1 MFINNIT
8 MYYRINF
15 ENKSTLGA
23 YSTDLTEL
31 VMVGFCVNVGSNDD
45 SIGGIAHFLEHLMF
59 NNMSMLTNLDDR
71 GIEYN
76 AYTNNYITCYFF
88 TGHKKDINIML
99 THIINMVKYPNID
112 KKSVD
117 KERKIIK
124 EENKIVGDR
133 YTTKL
138 AEYINKTYY
147 KGTPLEYSIGGSS
160 EDLDNISVK
169 SLRDFCD
176 TYYIPENICFVIVGN
191 FERTEI
197 EKFAKK
203 IEKLPLLGD
212 STTTNEPVDPS
223 TIIENIISQKEA
235 TIYIKQN
242 KTLKQTYMSVTFGIP
257 NYDDSFG
264 YDILL
269 KLLGTG
275 FTSSLVTRLRLE
287 KNMIYSIDCDIVQ
300 SYDSAVFMINTEFGP
315 ENTEG
320 VIKIILSVL
329 KYYKKNL
336 VTTKQIRRAKESINN
351 EYLECTFSI
360 NNTFDRIVSGLSK
373 NREYNHYH
381 ICKKPTYRKITPE
394 SIQNLA
400 TEIFNLK
407 RLNIFMY
414 GNCKVIDY
422 NKIIKL

>member
-1 MFINNIT
+1 MFINNI
-8 MYYRINF
+8 MKYYRINF
-15 ENKSTLGA
+15 ENKSTLA
-23 YSTDLTEL
+23 VYSTDLSEL
-31 VMVGFCVNVGSNDD
+31 VIAGFCVNVGSNDD

-59 NNMSMLTNLDDR
+59 NNMSMLKNLDDR

-76 AYTNNYITCYFF
+76 AYTNNNITCYFF
-88 TGHKKDINIML
+88 TGHKKDINSMFAHIM
-99 THIINMVKYPNID
+99 NMVKYPNID

-117 KERKIIK
+117 RERKIIK

-138 AEYINKTYY
+138 AEYINKTYF
-147 KGTPLEYSIGGSS
+147 KGTPLEYSIGGSN

-169 SLRDFCD
+169 SLRDFFVK
-176 TYYIPENICFVIVGN
+176 YYTPENICFILVGH
-191 FERTEI
+191 FERSEI
-197 EKFAKK
+197 DKFADK
-203 IEKLPLLGD
+203 IEKLPILVN
-212 STTTNEPVDPS
+212 STSTNEPVDPAA
-223 TIIENIISQKEA
+223 IIENIVSQKEA
-235 TIYIKQN
+235 TLYIKKN

-257 NYDDSFG
+257 NYDDSFS
-264 YDILL
+264 YDVLL

-287 KNMIYSIDCDIVQ
+287 KNMIYNIDCDIIKT
-300 SYDSAVFMINTEFGP
+300 YNSAVFIINTEFGP

-320 VIKIILSVL
+320 VIKAILSVL

-351 EYLECTFSI
+351 EYLECTYSI
-360 NNTFDRIVSGLSK
+360 NDTFHEIVSGISK
-373 NREYNHYH
+373 NREYVHYH
-381 ICKKPTYRKITPE
+381 TCEKPNYHKITPE
-394 SIQNLA
+394 SIKNLA
-400 TEIFNLK
+400 TEIFKLK